1 MVGKIA
7 ARLLALFALAAVGV
21 GVYLIVHTTVAKH
34 PGSAVTSTTS
44 IATGK
49 HHTTKKHH
57 RTPKYYTVK
66 SGDTLSKIS
75 SRTGVPVAQLTSL
88 NQSLSAAPNSLQIG
102 QRLRLRR

>member
-1 MVGKIA
+1 MVAKIA
-7 ARLLALFALAAVGV
+7 ARLFALFALAAVGV
-21 GVYLIVHTTVAKH
+21 GVYLIVHSTVIKH
-34 PGSAVTSTTS
+34 PGTVVSSTTS

-49 HHTTKKHH
+49 RHTPKKHH

-75 SRTGVPVAQLTSL
+75 SRTGVPVAQLTEL